1 MSCNIIFLEDE
12 AWFPGGLALGCGS
25 AGGPI
30 SNLTLDVVKL
40 YLISYLIPSKF
51 AANIQHRVP
60 FVLPMG

>member
-51 AANIQHRVP
+51 VAEC
-60 FVLPMG
+60 